1 MIYISLNAILEC
13 FEQVYGEVV
22 HCKLNLVVY
31 RMFLE
36 HEQTEVAFWEM
47 FQVGNSDQKKML
59 PEFFLLPGLQ
69 VI

>member
-1 MIYISLNAILEC
+1 MIYISLNAILEG

-36 HEQTEVAFWEM
+36 HEQTEVAF
-47 FQVGNSDQKKML
+47 
-59 PEFFLLPGLQ
+59 
-69 VI
+69 